1 MLDDFNLEQNIAYK
15 TLINSVKNNKLS
27 HAYLIETNGYSKSLD
42 FAVAFAKYILCPH
55 HYNNSQNCNGCHQ
68 CENINKNEFLELKI
82 IDPDG
87 QWIKK
92 SQLEELQ
99 EEFSKKSIIGDKKV
113 YIINKAEKLNVSSS
127 NSLLKFLEEPEE
139 GIIAILLTENKN
151 QLLNTIIS
159 RCQNLSLK
167 KQNNLDNLSTF
178 EKISHLLNNNID
190 DINNYILDENNKI
203 KLEKVI
209 EFIEY
214 YESNH
219 ENTIIYINK
228 LWHDYFKERT
238 EIYNSFTIML
248 FFYKDLLNDKLN
260 RKITIFNE
268 NLELIKKINKKNDI
282 SSITSKINV
291 IMDLRE
297 KIKFNANANLLMDK
311 LIIELERCENYDRSS
326 RSNI

>member
-1 MLDDFNLEQNIAYK
+1 MLDDFNLEQNIAYR

-42 FAVAFAKYILCPH
+42 FAVAFAKYILCPN
-55 HYNNSQNCNGCHQ
+55 HYNNLKNCNGCHQ

-113 YIINKAEKLNVSSS
+113 YIINHAEKLNISSS

-167 KQNNLDNLSTF
+167 RNNNLENISTF
-178 EKISHLLNNNID
+178 EKISHILNNKTE

-214 YESNH
+214 YENNH

-228 LWHDYFKERT
+228 LWHDYFKEKN
-238 EIYNSFTIML
+238 ELYNSFTIML

-268 NLELIKKINKKNDI
+268 NQELIKKINKKNDI
-282 SSITSKINV
+282 NSIISKINV

-297 KIKFNANANLLMDK
+297 KIKFNANANLLIDK
-311 LIIELERCENYDRSS
+311 LIIELERCENYDRSN